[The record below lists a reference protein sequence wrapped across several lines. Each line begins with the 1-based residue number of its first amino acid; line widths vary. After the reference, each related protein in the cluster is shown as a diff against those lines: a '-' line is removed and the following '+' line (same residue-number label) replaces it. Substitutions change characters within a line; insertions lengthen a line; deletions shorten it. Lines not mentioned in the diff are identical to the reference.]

1 MDKYLSVQIP
11 KLLLHRLFPNV
22 RFSVWIDAKLELVAD
37 PYLLLE
43 RYS

>member
-1 MDKYLSVQIP
+1 
-11 KLLLHRLFPNV
+11 V
-22 RFSVWIDAKLELVAD
+22 RFSVWIDAKLELVVD